1 MKVLTAKDY
10 GYRKVVR
17 VLINDQD
24 PQWVHDDGTPDIGHT
39 GDTADPDQTKVV
51 CGDCRNNW
59 NVFEAQFDGDAL
71 LKEVKISPAVEGVRG
86 VTAVAAVKAVK
97 AVEADPDNN
106 IEAVEAVAAIRA
118 VVGIKAVAAKEVV
131 TEMQPKTDA
140 EIIAEALARAEASI
154 PTVREMIPA
163 AIDAIDIE
171 L

>member
-24 PQWVHDDGTPDIGHT
+24 PQWIHDDGTPDIGHT
-39 GDTADPDQTKVV
+39 GDTEDPDQTKTV

-71 LKEVKISPAVEGVRG
+71 LKEVEISPAVEGVRS

-97 AVEADPDNN
+97 AVEADPAKG
-106 IEAVEAVAAIRA
+106 IEAVEAVAAVKA
-118 VVGIKAVAAKEVV
+118 VAGVEAVAAKEAV
-131 TEMQPKTDA
+131 TEMQSKTDQ
-140 EIIAEALARAEASI
+140 EVIADAMERAAATVV
-154 PTVREMIPA
+154 TVREMEVA
-163 AIDAIDIE
+163 
-171 L
+171 